1 MTEARARALLTRL
14 GTLLDQFITCFSRRA
29 HRTYASRYLQGLL
42 NDSDRKSMQPMH
54 GRLSDP
60 GSYQGLQHFI
70 THSTWETR
78 VFWRRLR
85 DVIPV
90 RHGILAIDDTGFPKQ
105 GSASVGVQRQY
116 CGALG
121 KIANC
126 QVAVSTALIA
136 TGMAWLT
143 SLELYLP
150 ENWATDDDQRAR
162 AQLPRGVL
170 FREKWRIAVAH
181 VRIILAAGFTLEAV
195 VADAA
200 YGISAKFRAALERL
214 GVADVVAVPYFVSAR
229 VSADLPAESLA
240 AVANSLAPSVWR
252 RIRWGRGTK
261 GPLEARFAAVRV
273 HMPKSRSERWWLC
286 QESLLD
292 GERQYY
298 FSNLSPTTPLT
309 TLVRI
314 ARSRWAIE
322 VQYRDLK
329 SELGLDHFEGRSY
342 PGWNHHAVLAAMTFN
357 FLQLERRRRGE
368 PLPTFP
374 EIRDLVREVMAALLW
389 TARPAWLKLAISFQ
403 RNPPL
408 RI

>member
-1 MTEARARALLTRL
+1 VTDARARALLTRL
-14 GTLLDQFITCFSRRA
+14 GTFLDQFTRCFGRHA

-70 THSTWETR
+70 THSSWTVRPFWQR
-78 VFWRRLR
+78 VREL
-85 DVIPV
+85 IPI
-90 RHGILAIDDTGFPKQ
+90 RHGILAIDDTGLPKQ
-105 GSASVGVQRQY
+105 GTASVGVQRQY

-126 QVAVSTALIA
+126 QVAVSTALLA
-136 TGMAWLT
+136 DGLAWLT
-143 SLELYLP
+143 SMELYLP
-150 ENWATDDDQRAR
+150 QTWMEDDDRRAR
-162 AQLPRGVL
+162 AQIPRPL
-170 FREKWRIAVAH
+170 AFREKWRIAVAH
-181 VRIILAAGFTLEAV
+181 VRTVLAAGFTLEAV

-200 YGISAKFRAALERL
+200 YGEIAQFRAALERL
-214 GVADVVAVPYFVSAR
+214 GVSYVVAVPYFVGAR
-229 VSADLPAESLA
+229 LVAALPSESLA
-240 AVANSLAPSVWR
+240 AIANSLAPSAWH
-252 RIRWGRGTK
+252 RIRWGTGTK

-273 HMPKSRSERWWLC
+273 RIPKSRSERWLLC
-286 QESLLD
+286 QESLVD
-292 GERQYY
+292 DERQYY
-298 FSNLSPTTPLT
+298 FSNLPPATTLK

-342 PGWNHHAVLAAMTFN
+342 PGWNHHAVLAAMTFT
-357 FLQLERRRRGE
+357 FLQLERRLRAD

-374 EIRDLVREVMAALLW
+374 EIRDLMREVMAALLW
-389 TARPAWLKLAISFQ
+389 TARPGWLKLAISFQ